1 MSFQKLAGGS
11 GEEPLGHSPFLKN
24 FPMRIPR
31 PLRFFAVGAIGLTAD
46 LALITL
52 LLSKG
57 LHPLLAGFLALVGAT
72 VLTWRLNRAFTFDR
86 SGRAQHEEALRYAAV
101 TVVAQSV
108 SYGVFAALVST
119 ACVAL
124 PQAAVVIGAAAGAL
138 VSYNG
143 HRLFA
148 FAPLVRCPSARNR

>member
-11 GEEPLGHSPFLKN
+11 GEEPLGHSPFLQS
-24 FPMRIPR
+24 FSMRISR

-72 VLTWRLNRAFTFDR
+72 VLTWRLRD
-86 SGRAQHEEALRYAAV
+86 
-101 TVVAQSV
+101 
-108 SYGVFAALVST
+108 
-119 ACVAL
+119 
-124 PQAAVVIGAAAGAL
+124 QAA
-138 VSYNG
+138 SP
-143 HRLFA
+143 RPDWSA
-148 FAPLVRCPSARNR
+148 FPARNWIVMTNPSFLQSEP